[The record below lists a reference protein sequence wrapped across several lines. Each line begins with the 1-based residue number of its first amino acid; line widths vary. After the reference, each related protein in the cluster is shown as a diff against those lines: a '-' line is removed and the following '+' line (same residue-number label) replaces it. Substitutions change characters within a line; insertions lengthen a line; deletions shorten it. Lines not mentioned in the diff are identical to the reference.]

1 MSDMANSMA
10 VGRSVTKRGNF
21 SLYLGIDE
29 DWLTAA
35 GTDPDD
41 VFRLG
46 VGDIGDSSMRVRLH
60 IDQDYAETTLGPGA
74 YDIEIIDIQTCLQ
87 WCLPADIRNKYGI
100 TNQFVWNAEFTGEYV
115 DYELVSPTIQGQY
128 QLS

>member
-1 MSDMANSMA
+1 MA

-35 GTDPDD
+35 GTDPDG

-46 VGDIGDSSMRVRLH
+46 VGDIGDSSMRMRLH

-128 QLS
+128 QLN

>member
-1 MSDMANSMA
+1 MVNSIA
-10 VGRSVTKRGNF
+10 AGRSVIKRGNF

-35 GTDPDD
+35 GTGPDS

-46 VGDIGDSSMRVRLH
+46 IRNIEDSSMTVRLH
-60 IDQDYAETTLGPGA
+60 IDQDYCETTLGPGA
-74 YDIEIIDIQTCLQ
+74 YDIDIVNIQTSLE

-100 TNQFVWNAEFTGEYV
+100 TNQFRWNAEFTGEYV
-115 DYELVSPTIQGQY
+115 DYELVSPTIQEQY
-128 QLS
+128 RLS